1 MTAVLICATPID
13 GHVIPMLAV
22 ARQLVDAG
30 CKVRFLAGQQHAESV
45 AATGAEIVV
54 LPEAAQTNDALIRE
68 GKTAD
73 GRRLSG
79 IGQAVKSVRLSFVN
93 QIPAQYA
100 ALVAAITKD
109 PPDVVVTESVYL
121 GAAVLALRPRTERP
135 PIITCSVIPLTLLSR
150 DTAPPG
156 LGIPPRPGVLGRL
169 RNRVLNLVVRR
180 LVFGG
185 VQHEMD
191 AHARALVGAPLNDFF
206 LDTGRSAEVYV
217 QFTVPSFEYPRSD
230 GPANLVFLG
239 PAAAPTPRKA
249 PLPPWWDDLD
259 GSRPVIHV
267 SQGTLANLDLGELV
281 EPTIE
286 ALAGEDVLIVV
297 AGGGRT
303 MDVGALPASVRFADF
318 LDYSQLMP
326 RVDVFVT
333 NGGYGSLH
341 AALTHGVPIVV
352 AGDTEDKAENAA
364 RVAWA
369 GVGIN
374 LRTGTPT
381 AAAVRSA
388 VLRVLGEPSYREQ
401 AQRIATDIAAAPG
414 AAGILPIIERL
425 TIADRYARDQ

>member
-1 MTAVLICATPID
+1 MTSVLICATPID

-30 CKVRFLAGQQHAESV
+30 MSVRFLAGQQHAEAV

-79 IGQAVKSVRLSFVN
+79 LGQAVKSVRLSFVN
-93 QIPAQYA
+93 QIPPQYA
-100 ALVAAITKD
+100 ALAAAITED
-109 PPDVVVTESVYL
+109 RPDVVVTESVYL
-121 GAAVLALRPRTERP
+121 GAAVLAMRPRSERP
-135 PIITCSVIPLTLLSR
+135 PIVTCSVIPLTLFSR

-156 LGIPPRPGVLGRL
+156 LGLPPRTGLVGRL

-185 VQHEMD
+185 VQREMN

-206 LDTGRSAEVYV
+206 LDTGRSADSFV

-230 GPANLVFLG
+230 APPNLVFLG
-239 PAAAPTPRKA
+239 PAGATTPREA
-249 PLPPWWDDLD
+249 PMPPWWDDLD

-267 SQGTLANLDLGELV
+267 SQGTLANFDLGELV

-286 ALAGEDVLIVV
+286 ALAGEDVLVVV
-297 AGGGRT
+297 AGGGHKLE
-303 MDVGALPASVRFADF
+303 VGAVPANVRFADF
-318 LDYSQLMP
+318 LDYSRLMP
-326 RVDVFVT
+326 HVDVFVT

-341 AALTHGVPIVV
+341 AALAHGVPIVV

-364 RVAWA
+364 RVAWS

-381 AAAVRSA
+381 AAALRSA
-388 VLRVLGEPSYREQ
+388 VRRVLGEPSYREQ
-401 AQRIATDIAAAPG
+401 AQRIATDIAATPG
-414 AAGILPIIERL
+414 AAGLVPIIERL
-425 TIADRYARDQ
+425 VSAEHATGIQ